1 MLMNVT
7 FVVASRQNIKDLQ
20 ELCNHCLFLNGNG
33 TRLRWT
39 SSPVFL
45 DHKRVM
51 MLSLS
56 SSTDSPKLLI
66 FCLSRRRYLL
76 VSWQIYMFPESCH
89 STAFR
94 WRSVQTVAAFSPPS
108 SGIVSKKLWELI
120 RNSAPLITLSRKAK
134 LNESTKFLKICF

>member
-7 FVVASRQNIKDLQ
+7 FVVASRQNTKDLL
-20 ELCNHCLFLNGNG
+20 ELCNPSLFLNGNG

-66 FCLSRRRYLL
+66 SFLSERRYLL
-76 VSWQIYMFPESCH
+76 VSWQTYMFPKLFP
-89 STAFR
+89 STVFR
-94 WRSVQTVAAFSPPS
+94 WRSVQIVAAFSPRC
-108 SGIVSKKLWELI
+108 SGIVSKKLWALI
-120 RNSAPLITLSRKAK
+120 
-134 LNESTKFLKICF
+134 

>member
-7 FVVASRQNIKDLQ
+7 FAVASRQNTKDPL
-20 ELCNHCLFLNGNG
+20 ELCNPSLFLNGNG

-45 DHKRVM
+45 GHKRVM

-76 VSWQIYMFPESCH
+76 VIWQTYMFPKLFP
-89 STAFR
+89 STVFH
-94 WRSVQTVAAFSPPS
+94 WRSVQTVAVFSPPS
-108 SGIVSKKLWELI
+108 SGIVFKKLWELI
-120 RNSAPLITLSRKAK
+120 
-134 LNESTKFLKICF
+134 

>member
-7 FVVASRQNIKDLQ
+7 FVVALRQNTKDLL
-20 ELCNHCLFLNGNG
+20 ELCNPSLFLNESG
-33 TRLRWT
+33 TRLKWT

-56 SSTDSPKLLI
+56 SSIDSPKLLT
-66 FCLSRRRYLL
+66 FYLSRRQSLL
-76 VSWQIYMFPESCH
+76 VSWQTCMFPELFP

-94 WRSVQTVAAFSPPS
+94 WRSVQIVAAYSPLS
-108 SGIVSKKLWELI
+108 SGIVSKKLWALI
-120 RNSAPLITLSRKAK
+120 
-134 LNESTKFLKICF
+134 

>member
-7 FVVASRQNIKDLQ
+7 FVVASRQNTKDLPK
-20 ELCNHCLFLNGNG
+20 LCNHYLFLNGNG
-33 TRLRWT
+33 TRLRST

-66 FCLSRRRYLL
+66 FCLSRRPFLL

-94 WRSVQTVAAFSPPS
+94 WRSVQIVAAFSPPS
-108 SGIVSKKLWELI
+108 SGIVSKKLWAL
-120 RNSAPLITLSRKAK
+120 T
-134 LNESTKFLKICF
+134 

>member
-1 MLMNVT
+1 MLRSVT
-7 FVVASRQNIKDLQ
+7 FVVASRQTIKDPL
-20 ELCNHCLFLNGNG
+20 ELCNPSLFLNGNG

-76 VSWQIYMFPESCH
+76 VSWQTYTFPESCH

-94 WRSVQTVAAFSPPS
+94 WRSVQIVEVFSPPI
-108 SGIVSKKLWELI
+108 SGIVSKKL
-120 RNSAPLITLSRKAK
+120 
-134 LNESTKFLKICF
+134 

>member
-33 TRLRWT
+33 IRLRWT
-39 SSPVFL
+39 SSQVFL

-51 MLSLS
+51 IPSLS
-56 SSTDSPKLLI
+56 SSIDSPKLLI

-76 VSWQIYMFPESCH
+76 VSWQTYMFPELFPSMVY
-89 STAFR
+89 R

-120 RNSAPLITLSRKAK
+120 
-134 LNESTKFLKICF
+134 

>member
-7 FVVASRQNIKDLQ
+7 FAVASRQNIKDLPK
-20 ELCNHCLFLNGNG
+20 LCNPSLFLNGNG

-51 MLSLS
+51 MLCLS

-76 VSWQIYMFPESCH
+76 VSWQTYMFPELFP
-89 STAFR
+89 STVSH
-94 WRSVQTVAAFSPPS
+94 WRSVQIVAAFSPRS
-108 SGIVSKKLWELI
+108 FGIVSKKLWALI
-120 RNSAPLITLSRKAK
+120 
-134 LNESTKFLKICF
+134 

>member
-1 MLMNVT
+1 MLTSVT
-7 FVVASRQNIKDLQ
+7 FAVASKPNIKDLL
-20 ELCNHCLFLNGNG
+20 ELCNHSLFLNGNG

-39 SSPVFL
+39 SSQDFL

-66 FCLSRRRYLL
+66 FCLSRRQYLL
-76 VSWQIYMFPESCH
+76 VSWQTYMFPELFP
-89 STAFR
+89 STVFR
-94 WRSVQTVAAFSPPS
+94 WRSVQTVVAFSPPS

-120 RNSAPLITLSRKAK
+120 
-134 LNESTKFLKICF
+134 

>member
-7 FVVASRQNIKDLQ
+7 FVVAPRQNIKDLE
-20 ELCNHCLFLNGNG
+20 ELCNHCLLLNGNG

-45 DHKRVM
+45 DHKRFM

-56 SSTDSPKLLI
+56 SSTDSPRLLI

-76 VSWQIYMFPESCH
+76 VSWQTYMFPELFL
-89 STAFR
+89 STVFR
-94 WRSVQTVAAFSPPS
+94 WISVQIVVAFSPPS
-108 SGIVSKKLWELI
+108 SGIVSKKLWALI
-120 RNSAPLITLSRKAK
+120 
-134 LNESTKFLKICF
+134 

>member
-7 FVVASRQNIKDLQ
+7 FAVASRQNIKDPL
-20 ELCNHCLFLNGNG
+20 ELCNHCLFLNGSG

-66 FCLSRRRYLL
+66 FCLSRIRYLL
-76 VSWQIYMFPESCH
+76 VSWQTYTFPESCH

-108 SGIVSKKLWELI
+108 SGIVFKKLWALI
-120 RNSAPLITLSRKAK
+120 
-134 LNESTKFLKICF
+134 